1 MSCWKGTVP
10 ILPALRRTA
19 LQAEWWPLGWHS
31 PGMKPPLPWP
41 LVEFCGYGSLAGLRK
56 VMVAVTDTGKHWE
69 RMAPPMTV
77 RQWQNNLLTAW
88 PWHHVTLSS
97 NQWRLG
103 SPLLQECDRRCVKHK
118 PWSRLQDTGVA
129 MLCKAKVASPP
140 LLLALLFHL
149 NGRPKETS
157 VKFNQ
162 GNCQNSPRYPRQDH
176 WKDLRLSVRHC
187 DHAFWRDSWTNIN
200 LKIIKSTHHQAIQAQ
215 RHTSGRFWHFADC
228 CRWRR
233 WLSCCSIHRNAK
245 PAWAPAHGSTF
256 ASSWRN
262 IRAWDTAC
270 AGGQGGQVYHK
281 GW

>member
-103 SPLLQECDRRCVKHK
+103 SPLLQEWSQMCEAQTVKQASRH
-118 PWSRLQDTGVA
+118 WSGDALQSKGCESST
-129 MLCKAKVASPP
+129 ASCSP
-140 LLLALLFHL
+140 L
-149 NGRPKETS
+149 
-157 VKFNQ
+157 
-162 GNCQNSPRYPRQDH
+162 SP
-176 WKDLRLSVRHC
+176 
-187 DHAFWRDSWTNIN
+187 
-200 LKIIKSTHHQAIQAQ
+200 
-215 RHTSGRFWHFADC
+215 
-228 CRWRR
+228 
-233 WLSCCSIHRNAK
+233 
-245 PAWAPAHGSTF
+245 
-256 ASSWRN
+256 
-262 IRAWDTAC
+262 
-270 AGGQGGQVYHK
+270 
-281 GW
+281 